1 MVIVLIA
8 NGFEEI
14 EALTPVDLLRR
25 AGLEVRTV
33 GVNGLIAT
41 GAHKVN
47 IFCDDLPEDIDL
59 DKVTMAIFPGG
70 MPGATNLDASPFTD
84 EVIAAVTKN
93 GGRLAAIC
101 AAPLVFGRRG
111 LLQGKK
117 ATCYPGFE
125 NELIGASVV
134 KESVVTDGNITTA
147 RGMGVATEFALELIS
162 LTCGDETAK
171 NISKAICRKSKFQ
184 GKCKKNEPD
193 LNELIEKHIEEHKD
207 TIADERF
214 IPAVEIAIQRGV
226 ISTALIQRSLLIGY
240 GKAARFI
247 DAMEAF
253 GIVTPFNGQRP
264 RETIVTKDQWDLI
277 LSKITKN

>member
-1 MVIVLIA
+1 MITVLLA

-14 EALTPVDLLRR
+14 EALTTVDVLLR
-25 AGLEVRTV
+25 AGLEVKTV
-33 GVNGLIAT
+33 GVNGLIAV
-41 GAHKVN
+41 GAHGINV
-47 IFCDDLPEDIDL
+47 FSDELPADVDLT
-59 DKVTMAIFPGG
+59 KVTMAIFPGG
-70 MPGATNLDASPFTD
+70 MPGSVNLDASPFTD

-193 LNELIEKHIEEHKD
+193 LNELIEKH

-264 RETIVTKDQWDLI
+264 RETIITKDQWDLI